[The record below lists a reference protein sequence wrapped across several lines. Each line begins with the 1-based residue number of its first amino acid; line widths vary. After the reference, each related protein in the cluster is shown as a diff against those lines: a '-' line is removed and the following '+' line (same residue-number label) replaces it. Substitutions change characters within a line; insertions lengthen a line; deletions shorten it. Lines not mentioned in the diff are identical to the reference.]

1 MVDQQFEDLCAVDC
15 QGCRF
20 IVRRCDC
27 RPPNISFG
35 AFIDYAVGCRLAHG
49 ADRPGRLICEFTS
62 LSDLLRQCSSFEE
75 QEGDG
80 VVFREEHA
88 LLLVIVPILLA
99 FERALQAAEAALQLL
114 DDL

>member
-20 IVRRCDC
+20 IVRRCDY

-62 LSDLLRQCSSFEE
+62 LSDLLRQCAHHLKSRKVAAWYSEKSMLSSSS
-75 QEGDG
+75 
-80 VVFREEHA
+80 
-88 LLLVIVPILLA
+88 
-99 FERALQAAEAALQLL
+99 
-114 DDL
+114 